1 MEESTS
7 REKVLK
13 NIRNALMS
21 KKENPFQ
28 DIEFESSVYKKI
40 EDALDVTFATEFIKV
55 AGKFVYCESRKDFLH
70 KLKMLMNENFLG
82 TVFCKDQ
89 EIQAMLTKGDIS
101 FQFEET
107 DFSNLKVGITACEY
121 LIARLGSIVV
131 SSKNESGRK
140 MHFFP
145 EIHIVMA
152 YTSQLV
158 PNIKDA
164 ILGLQ
169 EKYGTDYPSMMTF
182 ITGPSRTADIEK
194 TLIMGAHGPKDVY
207 VFLIDDQPYS

>member
-1 MEESTS
+1 MEETTS

-28 DIEFESSVYKKI
+28 DIEFETSVYTKM
-40 EDALDVTFATEFIKV
+40 EDALDLTFATEFIKT

-70 KLKMLMNENFLG
+70 KLKMLMNENFWG

-89 EIQAMLTKGDIS
+89 EIQSMLAKGEIS
-101 FQFEET
+101 YQFEEKY
-107 DFSNLKVGITACEY
+107 FSDLKVGITACEY
-121 LIARLGSIVV
+121 LVARLGSIVI
-131 SSKNESGRK
+131 SSKNDSGRK

-158 PNIKDA
+158 PDIKDA

-169 EKYGTDYPSMMTF
+169 KSHGESYPSMVTF

-194 TLIMGAHGPKDVY
+194 TLVMGAHGPKELY
-207 VFLIDDQPYS
+207 VFLLEKE